1 MYKFTNSEIF
11 LIIYDLE
18 NTIPMKIDI
27 FDINNN
33 YDQIVNLRNEYIS
46 IINKFFEIDNDIKN
60 LVLSDTETFENVNKL
75 LKLFSK

>member
-75 LKLFSK
+75 LNLFSK